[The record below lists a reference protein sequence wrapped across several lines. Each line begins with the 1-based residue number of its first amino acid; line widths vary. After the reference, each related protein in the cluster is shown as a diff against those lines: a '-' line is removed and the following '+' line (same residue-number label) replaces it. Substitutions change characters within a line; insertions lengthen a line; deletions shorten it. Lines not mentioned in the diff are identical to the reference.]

1 MIDQTLT
8 TLTNAGFEVL
18 ISGTMIIVSLNRSIS
33 IMEVQVVLEAAGISA
48 QYGRIGGNVVVML

>member
-18 ISGTMIIVSLNRSIS
+18 ISGTVIIVSLNRSITT
-33 IMEVQVVLEAAGISA
+33 MEVQLVLEAAGISA
-48 QYGRIGGNVVVML
+48 QYRRIRGSVAVML